1 MMSGYCLNLLP
12 QGATYTTSPLMPDL
26 VYSLMVVSLFHP
38 AVRGAPRSSSSV
50 A

>member
-12 QGATYTTSPLMPDL
+12 HGATYTTSPLMPDL

-38 AVRGAPRSSSSV
+38 ALRGAPRSSSSV